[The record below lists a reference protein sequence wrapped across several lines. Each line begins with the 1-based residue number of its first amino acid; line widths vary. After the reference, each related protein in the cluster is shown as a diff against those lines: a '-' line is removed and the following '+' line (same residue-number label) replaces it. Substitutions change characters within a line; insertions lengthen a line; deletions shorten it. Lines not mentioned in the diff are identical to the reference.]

1 MKNGI
6 KEMLGL
12 QHLWFDGWEIKE
24 NEIIVKVRVPRKFCM
39 CPHCTSSTKK
49 IHQTKI
55 RRIKHS
61 IWQEK
66 TVVLHYKQRRFY
78 CRRCNKAFTEY
89 TKGITAKSTTEN
101 FRSILLKNM
110 ARASL
115 SYTMENSKV
124 SSSVLYDV
132 LNESKTNH
140 TIDWEAQGEKFTLGI
155 DEHSFRGTRMALT
168 LTNITEGKLLKVCE
182 DDRIE
187 TVEGFLANCD
197 KQRIREV
204 CIDMKRGF
212 LLAVQRQLPNAIVT
226 VDKFHVIACAN
237 RTVDE
242 LRKIIIGKDIRARK
256 VLFKGKEKL
265 NEKEKE
271 KLSFVFE
278 KYKKFPALYEAYFI
292 KEKLRDF
299 YKSKDMREA
308 KKSMQNLIMFCENSN
323 SKYITDFGETL
334 KRWKEYILNHFVRK
348 STSAFTEGVHTKIK
362 MIKRM
367 SFGFR
372 NIQNYIAKISLA
384 FLPFLLINY
393 HTF

>member
-1 MKNGI
+1 MKKCI

-12 QHLWFDGWEIKE
+12 QHLWVDGWEIKD
-24 NEIIVKVRVPRKFCM
+24 NEFIVEVRVPRKFCM

-49 IHQTKI
+49 VHSYKI
-55 RRIKHS
+55 RRIRHS

-66 TVVLHYKQRRFY
+66 TVVLHFKQRRFY
-78 CRRCNKAFTEY
+78 CRKCNKAFTEY
-89 TKGITAKSTTEN
+89 AKGIDKKSTTEN
-101 FRSILLKNM
+101 FRNILIKNM

-124 SSSVLYDV
+124 SSSVLYNV
-132 LNESKTNH
+132 LQEKH
-140 TIDWEAQGEKFTLGI
+140 AGHEIDWEAQGEKFSLGI

-168 LTNITEGKLLKVCE
+168 LTNITKRKLLKVCE

-187 TVEGFLANCD
+187 TVEEFLASTD
-197 KQRIREV
+197 KQRIDEV

-212 LLAVQRQLPNAIVT
+212 LLAVQRQLPDAIVT
-226 VDKFHVIACAN
+226 VDKFHVIAYAN
-237 RTVDE
+237 KMVDE
-242 LRKIIIGKDIRARK
+242 VRKVIIGKDFNARRA
-256 VLFKGKEKL
+256 LFKGKERL
-265 NEKEKE
+265 HEKE
-271 KLSFVFE
+271 KLKLEFLFK
-278 KYKKFPALYEAYFI
+278 KYEKFPALYEAYFV
-292 KEKLRDF
+292 KEKLREF
-299 YKSKDMREA
+299 YKSEDMREA
-308 KKSMQNLIMFCENSN
+308 KRKMKWLIIFCENSN
-323 SKYITDFGETL
+323 SKYITDFGGTL
-334 KRWKEYILNHFVRK
+334 TRWQEHILNHFVRR

-384 FLPFLLINY
+384 FLPFLLINH